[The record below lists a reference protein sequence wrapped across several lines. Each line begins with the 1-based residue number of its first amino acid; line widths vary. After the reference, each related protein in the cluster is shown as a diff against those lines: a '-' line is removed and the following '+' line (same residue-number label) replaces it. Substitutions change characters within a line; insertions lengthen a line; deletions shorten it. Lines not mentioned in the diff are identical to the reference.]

1 VKPNCRTTF
10 TRNPGALEP
19 LDGLRA
25 IAIIWVFALHVQY
38 LYGKITTLCLGPA
51 NSSILTVVMYSLQ
64 HGDIGVDI
72 FFVLSGFLISYIL
85 MKECHKYE
93 GKIDVFNFYRG
104 RVLRLYGP
112 LVIAT
117 AILAIFIGKIVWL
130 TLLFVNN
137 IFYGENNEGFVHT
150 WSVAVEMQMYLISP
164 FILIAMYRFKYDV
177 WFIPF
182 IISLIS
188 TLINAYFIL
197 ETDIDETY
205 SRQLYVKTWSRLS
218 PYVFGMTVGYWFVEN

>member
-1 VKPNCRTTF
+1 
-10 TRNPGALEP
+10 
-19 LDGLRA
+19 
-25 IAIIWVFALHVQY
+25 
-38 LYGKITTLCLGPA
+38 
-51 NSSILTVVMYSLQ
+51 M
-64 HGDIGVDI
+64 GVDI

-93 GKIDVFNFYRG
+93 GKIDVFNFFRG

-117 AILAIFIGKIVWL
+117 AVMALISGEIVWL

-137 IFYGENNEGFVHT
+137 IFYGENNNGFIHT

-164 FILIAMYRFKYDV
+164 FILIAMYRFKNDV

-182 IISLIS
+182 IISWIS
-188 TLINAYFIL
+188 TLINAYFFL
-197 ETDIDETY
+197 ETDIAETY
-205 SRQLYVKTWSRLS
+205 ARQLYVKTWSRLS
-218 PYVFGMTVGYWFVEN
+218 PYMFGMTVGYWFVEN